1 MSCVAVAVAV
11 SVEVALLLFHLVSLS
26 LVWVLVSLLVLKLWL
41 WLLLLLLLLLLP
53 QSFRAGEGLGTKAS
67 RQGFRLC
74 KFRGDAFACF
84 LLMLVLKAV
93 VCVIGSLH
101 QINSRTLQV

>member
-26 LVWVLVSLLVLKLWL
+26 LVWVLVLLLVLKLWL
-41 WLLLLLLLLLLP
+41 WLLLLLLLLLP

>member
-26 LVWVLVSLLVLKLWL
+26 LVWVLVLLLVLKLWL